1 MMRSI
6 FAILSLCCCVD
17 QIWLGEETLQLQSHS
32 HQESHLGCYH
42 CYTTTECSA
51 VNVHSIRSQWI
62 KIKFYWFHL
71 SQCNAKIQ
79 IWNNVS
85 SGHNTYILYLMTT
98 STWTLKLISDPIRD
112 SFKHQRAALVLDTH
126 FRTVSIVG
134 ARFSW
139 SIYVNKMSNF
149 FHNIQSKSPTL
160 SRAV

>member
-1 MMRSI
+1 MHYDEVHLCYP
-6 FAILSLCCCVD
+6 LSLLLCWPD
-17 QIWLGEETLQLQSHS
+17 MTWRRDTAAAEPQPSGESPGVLSLLH
-32 HQESHLGCYH
+32 HYWYWGH
-42 CYTTTECSA
+42 CDA

-112 SFKHQRAALVLDTH
+112 SFKHQWAALVLDTH

-139 SIYVNKMSNF
+139 SIYVNKISKF
-149 FHNIQSKSPTL
+149 FHNIQSE
-160 SRAV
+160 